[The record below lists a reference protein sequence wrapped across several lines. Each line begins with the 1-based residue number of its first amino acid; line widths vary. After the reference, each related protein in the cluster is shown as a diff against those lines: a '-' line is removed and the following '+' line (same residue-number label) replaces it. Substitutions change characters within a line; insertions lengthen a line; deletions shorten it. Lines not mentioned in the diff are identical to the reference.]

1 MAAVADPSNIAVGD
15 LNGDKKLDLAITSDS
30 SAVLGVFLGKGDGTF
45 GQMSSVPGG
54 EVGSFIVTAD
64 LDRDGH
70 LDLATSNHDGTATVL
85 WGIGDGSFVAPV
97 IYDVKGTLVQ
107 GDANWIA
114 TADLNGD
121 GALDLAL
128 AVSLVSESDLSAPG
142 HLAVMLNV
150 GGRNFAKPAFYP
162 DRAAIAVAAGDF
174 DADGKVD
181 LATAD
186 SDGTV
191 RVFRGDGKG
200 RLGAATK
207 YPVDGNGVAIATGD
221 FNGDGVPDLA
231 TGNDR
236 SFTLSVL
243 LGVGHGTFAKSASF
257 QAGNTHSIAL
267 VDLNGDGHL
276 DLLGGGFDETFVR
289 FYAGRGDG
297 TFLDQVKIS
306 TPSTVRVVA
315 AADFNGDGK
324 LDLAIAD
331 AGFSVQVFIG
341 P

>member
-1 MAAVADPSNIAVGD
+1 M
-15 LNGDKKLDLAITSDS
+15 
-30 SAVLGVFLGKGDGTF
+30 
-45 GQMSSVPGG
+45 
-54 EVGSFIVTAD
+54 
-64 LDRDGH
+64 
-70 LDLATSNHDGTATVL
+70 
-85 WGIGDGSFVAPV
+85 
-97 IYDVKGTLVQ
+97 
-107 GDANWIA
+107 
-114 TADLNGD
+114 
-121 GALDLAL
+121 
-128 AVSLVSESDLSAPG
+128 
-142 HLAVMLNV
+142 
-150 GGRNFAKPAFYP
+150 
-162 DRAAIAVAAGDF
+162 
-174 DADGKVD
+174 
-181 LATAD
+181 
-186 SDGTV
+186 
-191 RVFRGDGKG
+191 
-200 RLGAATK
+200 
-207 YPVDGNGVAIATGD
+207 AIATGD

-276 DLLGGGFDETFVR
+276 DLMGGGFDETFVR

-306 TPSTVRVVA
+306 TPSTVRVVT

-331 AGFSVQVFIG
+331 GGFSVQVFIG

>member
-1 MAAVADPSNIAVGD
+1 
-15 LNGDKKLDLAITSDS
+15 
-30 SAVLGVFLGKGDGTF
+30 
-45 GQMSSVPGG
+45 
-54 EVGSFIVTAD
+54 
-64 LDRDGH
+64 
-70 LDLATSNHDGTATVL
+70 
-85 WGIGDGSFVAPV
+85 
-97 IYDVKGTLVQ
+97 
-107 GDANWIA
+107 
-114 TADLNGD
+114 LNGD

-142 HLAVMLNV
+142 QLAVLLNA

-162 DRAAIAVAAGDF
+162 DRAAIAVVSADF
-174 DADGKVD
+174 DADGKPD

-186 SDGTV
+186 SDGSL

-200 RLGAATK
+200 RLGPAAG
-207 YPVDGNGVAIATGD
+207 YSIDGNGVAIAAGD
-221 FNGDGVPDLA
+221 FNGDGVIDLA

-243 LGVGHGTFAKSASF
+243 LGAGHGTFAKSASF

-267 VDLNGDGHL
+267 VDLNRDGRL
-276 DLLGGGFDETFVR
+276 DLIAGGFDETFVR
-289 FYAGRGDG
+289 FYGGRGDG
-297 TFLDQVKIS
+297 TFFDQRMIE
-306 TPSTVRVVA
+306 TPSSVRVVTA
-315 AADFNGDGK
+315 GDFNGDGK